1 MKETKEKLRKSL
13 QSVHN
18 ISYRISIKPLTRL
31 DLNKKVF
38 IEVIRSL
45 RQIEERRDFMQSEI
59 GLDMTTYEDKFFDV
73 IENLLVLSFNEEQ
86 VKLIRL
92 YLFQLLPDPDWNG
105 TITLMKGKKEEVVMF
120 KSPTDIWKV
129 ISKFEEKN

>member
-1 MKETKEKLRKSL
+1 MKRVKDQIRNSL
-13 QSVHN
+13 QSIHN
-18 ISYRISIKPLTRL
+18 ISYRITTKPLTRL

-38 IEVIRSL
+38 IEVIKTL

-59 GLDMTTYEDKFFDV
+59 GLDMTTYEDKFFEV
-73 IENLLVLSFNEEQ
+73 IENLLDLSFNKEQ

-92 YLFQLLPDPDWNG
+92 YLYQLLPDPEWNG
-105 TITLMKGKKEEVVMF
+105 TITLKKGKKEETVMF

-129 ISKFEEKN
+129 INTFEGK